1 MTWSVELSPQAR
13 DELARLPKKDQRMIA
28 KALDRME
35 EDPFAGNVKPLIRR
49 LVLATVERVE
59 RLHFR
64 TGEGIQLSGWD
75 RAGL

>member
-1 MTWSVELSPQAR
+1 
-13 DELARLPKKDQRMIA
+13 MIA